1 MIPKSQQFEN
11 IIKDT
16 KESIVR
22 AINKE
27 IEPLLLPELDYVELP
42 HRIRITSSLG
52 EELDDYIIAVRE
64 DEAIVNTM
72 FNDSIPKLVTLK
84 VEILI
89 EILRQV
95 ERYRT
100 ENY

>member
-1 MIPKSQQFEN
+1 MITKSQKFEN

-22 AINKE
+22 SINTE
-27 IEPLLLPELDYVELP
+27 IKPLLLPDLDYVELP
-42 HRIRITSSLG
+42 HRIRLTDSFG

-72 FNDSIPKLVTLK
+72 FNDSIPKLVSLK
-84 VEILI
+84 VETLI

-95 ERYRT
+95 ERYSN
-100 ENY
+100 ENI